1 MGEQEVL
8 ASNISKQE
16 DSVKL
21 QSKDEK
27 CDSSSKSLTKTT
39 RSIEREREIY
49 RRVEETGDFFFLFN
63 FWLNKMT
70 IKTFN
75 TLVKTNLPEIK
86 TEFCL

>member
-8 ASNISKQE
+8 ASSISKQE